1 MAKDP
6 AILFYYQDFMYGTR
20 RFTREQRGLYI
31 ELICEQADSKTG
43 SIAFDDFEDMC
54 NCDYAD
60 KVKVKFMKDEN
71 GYYNSKLR
79 DLINK
84 RRKFTESRRQN
95 LESKK
100 DSHIDTHKDNHKE
113 PLMENEDE
121 IENRNRNIPTLDQ
134 VKEFIRNSNYDVDA
148 KLIFDYYDEL
158 NWHDSKGNPVKNW
171 KNKIR
176 TVWFKPERKK
186 PHRPY

>member
-1 MAKDP
+1 MTLEEKGAYME
-6 AILFYYQDFMYGTR
+6 LLMMQFN
-20 RFTREQRGLYI
+20 RGHMTSHMIGQVIGQLW
-31 ELICEQADSKTG
+31 
-43 SIAFDDFEDMC
+43 
-54 NCDYAD
+54 D
-60 KVKVKFMKDEN
+60 KVKHKFKQDKD
-71 GYYNSKLR
+71 GLWYNERLE
-79 DLINK
+79 LEQEK
-84 RRKFTESRRQN
+84 RKKFSDSRRNNVSGVNQY
-95 LESKK
+95 SKSPK
-100 DSHIDTHKDNHKE
+100 KTEGHMTSH
-113 PLMENEDE
+113 MENEDE